1 MGLMSS
7 LYTGVS
13 GLQVSQRGLNTT
25 AHNLSNME
33 TEGYVRQQTLQT
45 DSFYSNIGTTHISY
59 MQVGHGAAAAAITQV
74 RDVFLDKSYRQEIG
88 RQKFYEAQY
97 ECATEMEEILGETEG
112 VAFQDSVED
121 LWVAM
126 QELCKEPDSIVT
138 RSSFI
143 QTAVSFIERAET
155 VYSQIKE
162 YQLNLNSNIQNTVDR
177 INEIADEIHRLNG
190 EIQKYEASK
199 MEHAND
205 YRDARNLLL
214 DELGTIAD
222 ISYKEQANGVVTVQ
236 LENQQLVSEDLVYY
250 MDTRLLENDT
260 GMIEPYWPAFG
271 DVPVYNFDPL
281 PSSEANTDIGSLK
294 GLLLVRGNK
303 VGKHTDIPVEPDKA
317 DYTDE
322 SGYFYK
328 DDYEDA
334 YKEYEKEVRTF
345 NMEIEASAIV
355 CVQAEFDQLIHG
367 IVTTIN
373 DILCPNVEV
382 TTADGEKIRILNTEL
397 TTANGNKFYVSEE
410 NQAPVGM
417 DENNTPGEAL
427 FNRKSVDR
435 YEKTTAMIEVNGIFQ
450 EVEVWKYNEED
461 AGNNYSLF
469 TLGEIEVNEK
479 IMKDPSVIPL
489 SSNDGTGDY
498 AVEICDKLISE
509 WQKPF
514 STLTPNEYKEHN
526 FNEYYTEMI
535 GALATRGEKFKNIY
549 QGQETLVNS
558 VDNQRLSVTAV
569 SSDEELTNM
578 IRFQQAYN
586 ASARYINVVSQ
597 MLEHLLNALG

>member
-25 AHNLSNME
+25 AHNLSNLE

-45 DSFYSNIGTTHISY
+45 DSFYSNIGTNHISY
-59 MQVGHGAAAAAITQV
+59 LQVGHGAAAAAITQV
-74 RDVFLDKSYRQEIG
+74 RDNFLDKSYRQELG
-88 RQKFYEAQY
+88 RQQFYEAQY

-112 VAFQDSVED
+112 VAFQDSVEE
-121 LWVAM
+121 LWIAM

-155 VYSQIKE
+155 VYTQIKE
-162 YQLNLNSNIQNTVDR
+162 YQLSLNSNIQNNVDR
-177 INEIADEIHRLNG
+177 INEIADEIKRLNG
-190 EIQKYEASK
+190 EIQKYEASG

-205 YRDARNLLL
+205 FRDQRNLLL
-214 DELGTIAD
+214 DELGGLGD
-222 ISYKEQANGVVTVQ
+222 ISYKEQANGVVTVMF
-236 LENQQLVSEDLVYY
+236 ENQMLVSEDLVYH

-260 GMIEPYWPAFG
+260 GMIEPYWPSFG
-271 DVPVYNFDPL
+271 DVPVYNFNPL
-281 PSSEANTDIGSLK
+281 PSSEANTDIGTLK
-294 GLLLVRGNK
+294 GLLLVRGDK

-334 YKEYEKEVRTF
+334 YREYEKEVEIF
-345 NMEIEASAIV
+345 NLEIDASAIV
-355 CVQAEFDQLIHG
+355 AVQAEFDQLIHG

-373 DILCPNVEV
+373 DILCPNKEV
-382 TTADGEKIRILNTEL
+382 ITSEGEKILIFD
-397 TTANGNKFYVSEE
+397 AE
-410 NQAPVGM
+410 NAPVGM
-417 DENNTPGEAL
+417 DANKTPGEAL
-427 FNRKSVDR
+427 FNRKSMDR
-435 YEKTTAMIEVNGIFQ
+435 YEKTTEIIEVDGVFQ

-461 AGNNYSLF
+461 ASNNYSLF
-469 TLGEIEVNEK
+469 TLGEIEVNEN
-479 IMKDPSVIPL
+479 IMKDPSIIPL

-498 AVEICDKLISE
+498 AVEICDKLMSE
-509 WQKPF
+509 WQEPF
-514 STLTPNEYKEHN
+514 STLTPNEYKAHN

-535 GALATRGEKFKNIY
+535 GALATRGEKFRNIY

-558 VDNQRLSVTAV
+558 VDTQRLSVTAV

-597 MLEHLLNALG
+597 MLEHLLNSLG

>member
-1 MGLMSS
+1 MGLMGS

-45 DSFYSNIGTTHISY
+45 DSFYSNIGMTHISY

-74 RDVFLDKSYRQEIG
+74 RDLFLDKAYRQELG

-112 VAFQDSVED
+112 VAFQDSVEG

-126 QELCKEPDSIVT
+126 QELCKEPDNIVT

-155 VYSQIKE
+155 VYTQIKD
-162 YQLNLNSNIQNTVDR
+162 YQLSLNSNIRNTVNR

-214 DELGTIAD
+214 DELGGIAD
-222 ISYKEQANGVVTVQ
+222 ISYKEHANGVVTVQ
-236 LENQQLVSEDLVYY
+236 LENQQLVSEDLVYH

-260 GMIEPYWPAFG
+260 GMIEPYWPSFG
-271 DVPVYNFDPL
+271 DVPVFNFDPL
-281 PSSEANTDIGSLK
+281 PSSEANTDIGTLK
-294 GLLLVRGNK
+294 GLLLVRGDK

-322 SGYFYK
+322 TGYFYQ
-328 DDYEDA
+328 DDYDEA
-334 YKEYEKEVRTF
+334 YKKYEEEVRTF

-355 CVQAEFDQLIHG
+355 CVQAEFDRLIHG

-373 DILCPNVEV
+373 DLLCPNKEV
-382 TTADGEKIRILNTEL
+382 LTADGEKIYI
-397 TTANGNKFYVSEE
+397 FDEE
-410 NQAPVGM
+410 NAPVGM
-417 DENNTPGEAL
+417 DANFTPGEAL
-427 FNRKSVDR
+427 FNRKSMER
-435 YEKTTAMIEVNGIFQ
+435 YEKTTAMIEVDGIFQ

-461 AGNNYSLF
+461 PSNNYSLF
-469 TLGEIEVNEK
+469 TLGEIEVNAN
-479 IMKDPSVIPL
+479 IMKDPSLIPL
-489 SSNDGTGDY
+489 SSNDRTGDY
-498 AVEICDKLISE
+498 AVEICEKMLTE
-509 WQKPF
+509 WQEPF

-558 VDNQRLSVTAV
+558 VDTQRLSVTAV

-597 MLEHLLNALG
+597 MLEHLLNSLG

>member
-1 MGLMSS
+1 MGLMGS

-25 AHNLSNME
+25 AHNLSNLE

-74 RDVFLDKSYRQEIG
+74 RDTFLDKAYRQELG
-88 RQKFYEAQY
+88 RQQFYEAQY

-155 VYSQIKE
+155 VYTQIKE
-162 YQLNLNSNIQNTVDR
+162 YQLSLNTNIRNTVSR
-177 INEIADEIHRLNG
+177 INEIADEIKRLNG
-190 EIQKYEASK
+190 EIQKFEASK

-214 DELGTIAD
+214 DELGGLGDVT
-222 ISYKEQANGVVTVQ
+222 YKEHTNGVVTVMF
-236 LENQQLVSEDLVYY
+236 ENQMLVSEDLVYH

-271 DVPVYNFDPL
+271 DVPVYNFKPL

-294 GLLLVRGNK
+294 GLLLVRGDK

-322 SGYFYK
+322 TGYFYK
-328 DDYEDA
+328 DDYDEA
-334 YKEYEKEVRTF
+334 YREYEKEVETF
-345 NMEIEASAIV
+345 NLEIEASAIV

-373 DILCPNVEV
+373 DLLCPNKEV
-382 TTADGEKIRILNTEL
+382 ITAEGEKILIFD
-397 TTANGNKFYVSEE
+397 KE
-410 NQAPVGM
+410 NAPVGM
-417 DENNTPGEAL
+417 DENFTPGEAL
-427 FNRKSVDR
+427 FNRKSMER
-435 YEKTTAMIEVNGIFQ
+435 YEKTTAIIEVDGIFQ

-461 AGNNYSLF
+461 ASNNYSLF
-469 TLGEIEVNEK
+469 TLGEIEVNGN
-479 IMKDPSVIPL
+479 IMKDPSLIPL
-489 SSNDGTGDY
+489 SSNDKTGDY
-498 AVEICDKLISE
+498 AVEICNKLMSE

-535 GALATRGEKFKNIY
+535 GALATRGEKFKNIF

-558 VDNQRLSVTAV
+558 VDTQRLSVTAV

-597 MLEHLLNALG
+597 MLEHLLTSLG

>member
-13 GLQVSQRGLNTT
+13 GLQISQRGLNTT
-25 AHNLSNME
+25 AHNLSNLE
-33 TEGYVRQQTLQT
+33 TEGYVRQQTIQT
-45 DSFYSNIGTTHISY
+45 DSFYANIGSNHISY
-59 MQVGHGAAAAAITQV
+59 LQVGHGATAAAITQV
-74 RDVFLDKSYRQEIG
+74 RDSFLDKSYRQELG

-112 VAFQDSVED
+112 VAFQDSVEE

-190 EIQKYEASK
+190 EIQKYEAAG

-205 YRDARNLLL
+205 YRDQRNLLL
-214 DELGTIAD
+214 DELGGLASIT
-222 ISYKEQANGVVTVQ
+222 YKEHASGVLTVM
-236 LENQQLVSEDLVYY
+236 LENQMLVSEDMTYH
-250 MDTRLLENDT
+250 MDTRLLDNDT

-271 DVPVYNFDPL
+271 DIPVYSFNPL
-281 PSSEANTDIGSLK
+281 PSSEQNTDIGSLK

-317 DYTDE
+317 DFTDE
-322 SGYFYK
+322 VDGFFYK
-328 DDYEDA
+328 EDYEEA
-334 YKEYEKEVRTF
+334 YREYEKEVETF

-373 DILCPNVEV
+373 DILCPNKEV
-382 TTADGEKIRILNTEL
+382 VNADGEKILI
-397 TTANGNKFYVSEE
+397 FDEE
-410 NQAPVGM
+410 NAPVGM
-417 DENNTPGEAL
+417 DENFTPGEAL
-427 FNRKSVDR
+427 FNRKSMAR
-435 YEKTTAMIEVNGIFQ
+435 YEKTTEFIEVDGMFQ

-461 AGNNYSLF
+461 ASNNYSLF
-469 TLGEIEVNEK
+469 TLGEIEVNPN
-479 IMKDPSVIPL
+479 ILKDPSLIPL
-489 SSNDGTGDY
+489 STNDKTGDY
-498 AVEICDKLISE
+498 AVEICHELMSE

-535 GALATRGEKFKNIY
+535 GALATRGEKFRNVY

-558 VDNQRLSVTAV
+558 VENQRLATTAV

>member
-1 MGLMSS
+1 MGLMGS

-25 AHNLSNME
+25 AHNLSNLE

-45 DSFYSNIGTTHISY
+45 DSFYTNIGTSHISY
-59 MQVGHGAAAAAITQV
+59 LQVGHGAAAAAITQV
-74 RDVFLDKSYRQEIG
+74 RDNFLDKSYRQELG
-88 RQKFYEAQY
+88 RQQFYEAQY

-112 VAFQDSVED
+112 VAFQDSVEE

-126 QELCKEPDSIVT
+126 QELCKEPDNIVT

-155 VYSQIKE
+155 VYTQIKD
-162 YQLNLNSNIQNTVDR
+162 YQLDLNSNIQNSVDR
-177 INEIADEIHRLNG
+177 INEIADEIKRLNG
-190 EIQKYEASK
+190 EIQKYEASG

-214 DELGTIAD
+214 DELGGIAD
-222 ISYKEQANGVVTVQ
+222 ISYKEHTNGVVTVM
-236 LENQQLVSEDLVYY
+236 LENQMLISEDLVYHI
-250 MDTRLLENDT
+250 DTRLLDNDT

-271 DVPVYNFDPL
+271 DIPVFSFNPL
-281 PSSEANTDIGSLK
+281 PSSEANTDLGSLK
-294 GLLLVRGNK
+294 GLLLVRGDK

-317 DYTDE
+317 DFTDE

-328 DDYEDA
+328 DDYEEE
-334 YKEYEKEVRTF
+334 YRQYEKAVEVF

-373 DILCPNVEV
+373 DILCPNKEV
-382 TTADGEKIRILNTEL
+382 ITADGEKILIFD
-397 TTANGNKFYVSEE
+397 AE
-410 NQAPVGM
+410 NAPVGM
-417 DENNTPGEAL
+417 DENFTPGEAL
-427 FNRKSVDR
+427 FDRKSMER
-435 YEKTTAMIEVNGIFQ
+435 YEKTTAMIEVDGIFQ

-461 AGNNYSLF
+461 ASNNYSLF
-469 TLGEIEVNEK
+469 TLGEIRVNEN
-479 IMKDPSVIPL
+479 IMKDPSLIPL
-489 SSNDGTGDY
+489 SSNDKTGDY
-498 AVEICDKLISE
+498 AVEICNELMSE

-514 STLTPNEYKEHN
+514 STLTPNEYKAHN

-535 GALATRGEKFKNIY
+535 GALATRGEKFRNIY

-558 VDNQRLSVTAV
+558 VDTQRLSVTAV

-597 MLEHLLNALG
+597 MLEHLLNSLG

>member
-25 AHNLSNME
+25 AHNLSNLE

-45 DSFYSNIGTTHISY
+45 DSFYSNIGTNHISY
-59 MQVGHGAAAAAITQV
+59 LQVGSGATAAAITQV
-74 RDVFLDKSYRQEIG
+74 RDTFLDKSYRQELG

-112 VAFQDSVED
+112 VAFQDSIED

-155 VYSQIKE
+155 VYTQIKE
-162 YQLNLNSNIQNTVDR
+162 YQLSLNSNIENTVDR
-177 INEIADEIHRLNG
+177 INEIADEIQWLNG
-190 EIQKYEASK
+190 EIQKYEASG

-205 YRDARNLLL
+205 FRDQRNLLL
-214 DELGTIAD
+214 DELGGLGA
-222 ISYKEQANGVVTVQ
+222 ISYKEQANGVVTV
-236 LENQQLVSEDLVYY
+236 LFENQMLVSEDLVYH

-260 GMIEPYWPAFG
+260 GMIEPYWPSFG
-271 DVPVYNFDPL
+271 DVPVYNFNPL
-281 PSSEANTDIGSLK
+281 PSSDANTDIGSLK

-317 DYTDE
+317 DFTDE

-328 DDYEDA
+328 DDYDEA
-334 YKEYEKEVRTF
+334 YREYEKEVEVF

-355 CVQAEFDQLIHG
+355 AVQAEFDQLIHG

-373 DILCPNVEV
+373 DILCPNKEV
-382 TTADGEKIRILNTEL
+382 ITSEGEKILI
-397 TTANGNKFYVSEE
+397 FDEE
-410 NQAPVGM
+410 NAPVGM

-427 FNRKSVDR
+427 FNRKSMDR
-435 YEKTTAMIEVNGIFQ
+435 YEKTTAIIEVNGVFQ

-461 AGNNYSLF
+461 ASNNYSLF
-469 TLGEIEVNEK
+469 TLGEIEVNEN
-479 IMKDPSVIPL
+479 IMKDPSLIPL

-498 AVEICDKLISE
+498 AVEICNELMTK
-509 WQKPF
+509 WQEPYA
-514 STLTPNEYKEHN
+514 TLTPNEYKEHN

-535 GALATRGEKFKNIY
+535 GALATRGEKFRNIY

-558 VDNQRLSVTAV
+558 VDTQRLSVTAV

>member
-25 AHNLSNME
+25 AHNLSNLE

-45 DSFYSNIGTTHISY
+45 DSFYSNIGTNHISY
-59 MQVGHGAAAAAITQV
+59 LQVGHGAAAAAITQV
-74 RDVFLDKSYRQEIG
+74 RDNFLDKSYRQELG
-88 RQKFYEAQY
+88 RQQFYEAQY

-112 VAFQDSVED
+112 VAFQDSVEE
-121 LWVAM
+121 LWIAM

-155 VYSQIKE
+155 VYTQIKE
-162 YQLNLNSNIQNTVDR
+162 YQLSLNSNIQNNVDR
-177 INEIADEIHRLNG
+177 INEIADEIKRLNG
-190 EIQKYEASK
+190 EIQKYEASG

-205 YRDARNLLL
+205 FRDQRNLLL
-214 DELGTIAD
+214 DELGGLGD
-222 ISYKEQANGVVTVQ
+222 ISIKEQANGVVTVMF
-236 LENQQLVSEDLVYY
+236 ENQMLVSEDLVYH

-260 GMIEPYWPAFG
+260 GMIEPYWPSFG
-271 DVPVYNFDPL
+271 DVPVYNFNPL
-281 PSSEANTDIGSLK
+281 PSSEANTDIGTLK
-294 GLLLVRGNK
+294 GLLLVRGDK

-334 YKEYEKEVRTF
+334 YREYEKEVEIF
-345 NMEIEASAIV
+345 NLEIDASAIV
-355 CVQAEFDQLIHG
+355 AVQAEFDQLIHG

-373 DILCPNVEV
+373 DILCPNKEV
-382 TTADGEKIRILNTEL
+382 ITSEGEKILIFD
-397 TTANGNKFYVSEE
+397 AE
-410 NQAPVGM
+410 NAPVGM
-417 DENNTPGEAL
+417 DANKTPGEAL
-427 FNRKSVDR
+427 FNRKSMDR
-435 YEKTTAMIEVNGIFQ
+435 YEKTTEIIEVDGVFQ

-461 AGNNYSLF
+461 ASNNYSLF
-469 TLGEIEVNEK
+469 TLGEIEVNEN
-479 IMKDPSVIPL
+479 IMKDPSIVPL

-498 AVEICDKLISE
+498 AVEICDKLMSE
-509 WQKPF
+509 WQEPF
-514 STLTPNEYKEHN
+514 STLTPNEYKAHN

-535 GALATRGEKFKNIY
+535 GALATRGEKFRNIY

-558 VDNQRLSVTAV
+558 VDTQRLSVTAV

-597 MLEHLLNALG
+597 MLEHLLNSLG

>member
-25 AHNLSNME
+25 AHNLSNLE

-45 DSFYSNIGTTHISY
+45 DSFYSNIGTNHISY
-59 MQVGHGAAAAAITQV
+59 LQVGHGAAAAAITQV
-74 RDVFLDKSYRQEIG
+74 RDNFLDKSYRQELG
-88 RQKFYEAQY
+88 RQQFYEAQY

-112 VAFQDSVED
+112 VAFQDSVEE
-121 LWVAM
+121 LWIAM

-155 VYSQIKE
+155 VYTQIKE
-162 YQLNLNSNIQNTVDR
+162 YQLSLNSNIQNNVDR
-177 INEIADEIHRLNG
+177 INEIADEIKRLNG
-190 EIQKYEASK
+190 EIQKYEASG

-205 YRDARNLLL
+205 FRDQRNLLL
-214 DELGTIAD
+214 DELGGLGD
-222 ISYKEQANGVVTVQ
+222 ISYKEHANGVVTVMF
-236 LENQQLVSEDLVYY
+236 ENQVIVSEDLVYH

-260 GMIEPYWPAFG
+260 GMIEPYWPSFG
-271 DVPVYNFDPL
+271 DVPVYNFNPL
-281 PSSEANTDIGSLK
+281 PSSEANTDIGTLK
-294 GLLLVRGNK
+294 GLLLVRGDK

-334 YKEYEKEVRTF
+334 YREYEKEVEIF
-345 NMEIEASAIV
+345 NLEIDASAIV
-355 CVQAEFDQLIHG
+355 AVQAEFDQLIHG

-373 DILCPNVEV
+373 DILCPNKEV
-382 TTADGEKIRILNTEL
+382 ITSEGEKILIFD
-397 TTANGNKFYVSEE
+397 AE
-410 NQAPVGM
+410 NAPVGM
-417 DENNTPGEAL
+417 DANKTPGEAL
-427 FNRKSVDR
+427 FNRKSMDR
-435 YEKTTAMIEVNGIFQ
+435 YEKTTEIIEVDGVFQ

-461 AGNNYSLF
+461 ASNNYSLF
-469 TLGEIEVNEK
+469 TLGEIEVNEN
-479 IMKDPSVIPL
+479 IMKDPSLIPL

-498 AVEICDKLISE
+498 AVEICDKLMSE
-509 WQKPF
+509 WQEPF
-514 STLTPNEYKEHN
+514 STLTPNEYKAHN

-535 GALATRGEKFKNIY
+535 GALATRGEKFRNIY

-558 VDNQRLSVTAV
+558 VDTQRLSVTAV

-597 MLEHLLNALG
+597 MLEHLLNSLG

>member
-25 AHNLSNME
+25 AHNLSNLE

-45 DSFYSNIGTTHISY
+45 DSLYTNIGTNHISY
-59 MQVGHGAAAAAITQV
+59 LQIGHGAAAAAITQV
-74 RDVFLDKSYRQEIG
+74 RDNFLDKSYRQELG
-88 RQKFYEAQY
+88 RQQFYEAQY

-112 VAFQDSVED
+112 VAFQDSVEE
-121 LWVAM
+121 LWIAM

-162 YQLNLNSNIQNTVDR
+162 YQLNLNSNIQNNVDR
-177 INEIADEIHRLNG
+177 INEIADEIKRLNSD
-190 EIQKYEASK
+190 IQKYEASG

-205 YRDARNLLL
+205 YRDRRNLLL
-214 DELGTIAD
+214 DELGGLGD
-222 ISYKEQANGVVTVQ
+222 ISYKEHANGVVTV
-236 LENQQLVSEDLVYY
+236 LFENQMLVSEDLVFH

-260 GMIEPYWPAFG
+260 GMIEPYWPTFG
-271 DVPVYNFDPL
+271 DVPVYNFNPL
-281 PSSEANTDIGSLK
+281 PSSEANTDIGTLK
-294 GLLLVRGNK
+294 GLLLVRGDK

-317 DYTDE
+317 DFTDE

-328 DDYEDA
+328 DDYDEA
-334 YKEYEKEVRTF
+334 YREYEKEVEVF
-345 NMEIEASAIV
+345 NMEIDASAIV
-355 CVQAEFDQLIHG
+355 AVQAEFDQLIHG

-373 DILCPNVEV
+373 DILCPNKEV
-382 TTADGEKIRILNTEL
+382 ITSEGEKILIFD
-397 TTANGNKFYVSEE
+397 AE
-410 NQAPVGM
+410 NAPVGM
-417 DENNTPGEAL
+417 DDARTPGEAL
-427 FNRKSVDR
+427 FDRKSMAR
-435 YEKTTAMIEVNGIFQ
+435 YEKTTAIIEVDGVFQ
-450 EVEVWKYNEED
+450 EVDVWKYNEED
-461 AGNNYSLF
+461 ASNNYSLF
-469 TLGEIEVNEK
+469 TLGEIKVNEN
-479 IMKDPSVIPL
+479 IMKDPSLIPL
-489 SSNDGTGDY
+489 STNDGTGDY
-498 AVEICDKLISE
+498 AVEICDKLMSE

-535 GALATRGEKFKNIY
+535 GALATRGEKFRNIY

-558 VDNQRLSVTAV
+558 VDTQRLSVTAV

-597 MLEHLLNALG
+597 MLEHLLNSLG

>member
-1 MGLMSS
+1 MGLMGS

-25 AHNLSNME
+25 AHNLSNLE

-45 DSFYSNIGTTHISY
+45 DSFYTNIGTNHVSY
-59 MQVGHGAAAAAITQV
+59 LQIGHGAAAAAITQV
-74 RDVFLDKSYRQEIG
+74 RDNFLDKSYRQELG

-112 VAFQDSVED
+112 VAFQDSVEE
-121 LWVAM
+121 LWIAM

-155 VYSQIKE
+155 VYTQIKE
-162 YQLNLNSNIQNTVDR
+162 YQLSLNSNIENTVDR
-177 INEIADEIHRLNG
+177 INEIADEIKRLNG
-190 EIQKYEASK
+190 EIQKYEASG

-205 YRDARNLLL
+205 FRDQRNLLL
-214 DELGTIAD
+214 DELGGLGD
-222 ISYKEQANGVVTVQ
+222 ISYKEHANGVVTVMF
-236 LENQQLVSEDLVYY
+236 ENQMLVSEDIVYK

-260 GMIEPYWPAFG
+260 GMIEPYWPSFG
-271 DVPVYNFDPL
+271 DVPVYNFNPL
-281 PSSEANTDIGSLK
+281 PSSEANTDLGSLK
-294 GLLLVRGNK
+294 GLLLVRGDK
-303 VGKHTDIPVEPDKA
+303 VGKHTHIPKEPDKA
-317 DYTDE
+317 EFTDE

-328 DDYEDA
+328 DDYEEA
-334 YKEYEKEVRTF
+334 YREYEKEVEIF
-345 NMEIEASAIV
+345 NREIEASAIV

-373 DILCPNVEV
+373 DILCPNKEV
-382 TTADGEKIRILNTEL
+382 ITSEGEKILI
-397 TTANGNKFYVSEE
+397 FDEE
-410 NQAPVGM
+410 NAPVGM
-417 DENNTPGEAL
+417 DEYNTPGEAL
-427 FNRKSVDR
+427 FNRKSMER
-435 YEKTTAMIEVNGIFQ
+435 YEKTTAIIEVDGVFQ

-461 AGNNYSLF
+461 ASNNYSLF
-469 TLGEIEVNEK
+469 TLGEIEVNPNV
-479 IMKDPSVIPL
+479 MKDPSLIPL

-498 AVEICDKLISE
+498 AVEICNELMSE
-509 WQKPF
+509 WQEPF
-514 STLTPNEYKEHN
+514 STLTPNEYKAHN

-535 GALATRGEKFKNIY
+535 GALATRGEKFRNIY

-558 VDNQRLSVTAV
+558 VDTQRLSVTAV

-597 MLEHLLNALG
+597 MLEHLLNSLG

>member
-1 MGLMSS
+1 MGLMGS

-25 AHNLSNME
+25 AHNLSNLE

-45 DSFYSNIGTTHISY
+45 DSFYTNIGTNHISY
-59 MQVGHGAAAAAITQV
+59 LQVGHGAAAAAITQV
-74 RDVFLDKSYRQEIG
+74 RDNFLDKSYRQELG
-88 RQKFYEAQY
+88 RQQFYEAQY

-112 VAFQDSVED
+112 VAFQDSIEE

-126 QELCKEPDSIVT
+126 QELCKEPDNIVT

-155 VYSQIKE
+155 VYTQIKD
-162 YQLNLNSNIQNTVDR
+162 YQLSLNTNIQNTVDR
-177 INEIADEIHRLNG
+177 INEIAVEIKRLNG
-190 EIQKYEASK
+190 EIQKYEASG

-205 YRDARNLLL
+205 YRDQRNLLL
-214 DELGTIAD
+214 DELGGLAA
-222 ISYKEQANGVVTVQ
+222 ISYKEHASGVVTVM
-236 LENQQLVSEDLVYY
+236 LENQMLISEDIVYQ
-250 MDTRLLENDT
+250 MDTRLLDNDT

-271 DVPVYNFDPL
+271 DIPVFNFDPL
-281 PSSEANTDIGSLK
+281 PTSQANTDIGTLK
-294 GLLLVRGNK
+294 GLLMVRGDK

-334 YKEYEKEVRTF
+334 YKQYERDVETF

-355 CVQAEFDQLIHG
+355 SVQAQFDQLIHG

-373 DILCPNVEV
+373 DLLCPNKEV
-382 TTADGEKIRILNTEL
+382 TTADGEKILIFD
-397 TTANGNKFYVSEE
+397 AE
-410 NQAPVGM
+410 NAPVGM
-417 DENNTPGEAL
+417 DENFTPGEAL
-427 FNRKSVDR
+427 FNRKSMDR
-435 YEKTTAMIEVNGIFQ
+435 YEKTTAMIEVDGIFQ

-461 AGNNYSLF
+461 ASNNYSLF
-469 TLGEIEVNEK
+469 TLGEIEVNPN

-489 SSNDGTGDY
+489 SSNDRTGDY
-498 AVEICDKLISE
+498 AVEICEQLMSE

-514 STLTPNEYKEHN
+514 STLTPNEYKAHN

-535 GALATRGEKFKNIY
+535 GALATRGEKFRNIY

-558 VDNQRLSVTAV
+558 VDTQRLSVTAV

-597 MLEHLLNALG
+597 MLEHLLNSLG

>member
-1 MGLMSS
+1 MGLMGS

-45 DSFYSNIGTTHISY
+45 DSFYNTIGNNHISY
-59 MQVGHGAAAAAITQV
+59 LQIGRGAAAAAITQV
-74 RDVFLDKSYRQEIG
+74 RDNFLDKSYRQELG

-112 VAFQDSVED
+112 VAFQDSVEE

-177 INEIADEIHRLNG
+177 INEIGNEIRRLNG
-190 EIQKYEASK
+190 EIQKYEASG

-205 YRDARNLLL
+205 LRDQRNLLL
-214 DELGTIAD
+214 DELGGIAE
-222 ISYKEQANGVVTVQ
+222 ISYKEHANGVVTVM
-236 LENQQLVSEDLVYY
+236 LENQMFVSEDIVYQ
-250 MDTRLLENDT
+250 MDTRLLDNDT
-260 GMIEPYWPAFG
+260 GMIEPYWPSFG
-271 DVPVYNFDPL
+271 DIPVFNFKPL

-294 GLLLVRGNK
+294 GLLLVRGDK

-328 DDYEDA
+328 DDYEEA
-334 YKEYEKEVRTF
+334 YREYEKAVETF

-373 DILCPNVEV
+373 DILCPNKEV
-382 TTADGEKIRILNTEL
+382 ITADGEKILIFD
-397 TTANGNKFYVSEE
+397 KE
-410 NQAPVGM
+410 NAPIGM
-417 DENNTPGEAL
+417 DADGTPGEAL
-427 FNRKSVDR
+427 FERKSMER
-435 YEKTTAMIEVNGIFQ
+435 YEQTQVTIEVNGIFQ

-461 AGNNYSLF
+461 ASNNYSLF
-469 TLGEIEVNEK
+469 TLGEIRVNED
-479 IMKDPSVIPL
+479 IMKDPSKIPL
-489 SSNDGTGDY
+489 SSNDKTGDY
-498 AVEICDKLISE
+498 AVEICDKLMSE

-514 STLTPNEYKEHN
+514 STLTPNEYKAHN

-535 GALATRGEKFKNIY
+535 GALATRGEKFRNVY
-549 QGQETLVNS
+549 QGQETLVSS
-558 VDNQRLSVTAV
+558 VDTQRLSVTAV

-597 MLEHLLNALG
+597 MLEHLLNSLG

>member
-1 MGLMSS
+1 MGLMGS

-45 DSFYSNIGTTHISY
+45 DAFYNTIGNNHISY
-59 MQVGHGAAAAAITQV
+59 LQVGRGAAAQAITQV
-74 RDVFLDKSYRQEIG
+74 RDNFLDKSYRQELG

-112 VAFQDSVED
+112 VAFQDSVEE

-126 QELCKEPDSIVT
+126 QELCKEPDNIVT

-177 INEIADEIHRLNG
+177 INEIGDEIRRLNG
-190 EIQKYEASK
+190 EIQKYEASG

-205 YRDARNLLL
+205 LRDQRNLLL
-214 DELGTIAD
+214 DELSGIAE
-222 ISYKEQANGVVTVQ
+222 ISYKEHANSVVTVM
-236 LENQQLVSEDLVYY
+236 LENQMFVSEDIVYH

-260 GMIEPYWPAFG
+260 GMIEPYWPSFG
-271 DVPVYNFDPL
+271 NIPVYNFKPL

-294 GLLLVRGNK
+294 GLLLVRGDK
-303 VGKHTDIPVEPDKA
+303 VGKHTDIPIEPDKA

-322 SGYFYK
+322 SGYFYRE
-328 DDYEDA
+328 DYEDA
-334 YKEYEKEVRTF
+334 YKEYEKAVETF

-373 DILCPNVEV
+373 DILCPNKEV
-382 TTADGEKIRILNTEL
+382 ITAEGEKILIFD
-397 TTANGNKFYVSEE
+397 KE
-410 NQAPVGM
+410 NAPIGM
-417 DENNTPGEAL
+417 DADGTPGEAM
-427 FNRKSVDR
+427 FERKSMER
-435 YEKTTAMIEVNGIFQ
+435 YEQTLVTIEVNGVFQ
-450 EVEVWKYNEED
+450 EVEVWKYNKED
-461 AGNNYSLF
+461 ASNNYSLF
-469 TLGEIEVNEK
+469 TLGEIRVNED
-479 IMKDPSVIPL
+479 IMKDPSKIPL

-498 AVEICDKLISE
+498 AVEICDKLMSE

-535 GALATRGEKFKNIY
+535 GALATRGEKYRNVY
-549 QGQETLVNS
+549 QGQETLVSS
-558 VDNQRLSVTAV
+558 VDTQRLSVTAV

-586 ASARYINVVSQ
+586 ASARYISVVSE
-597 MLEHLLNALG
+597 MLEHLLNSLG

>member
-25 AHNLSNME
+25 AHNLSNLE

-45 DSFYSNIGTTHISY
+45 DSFYSNIGTNHISY
-59 MQVGHGAAAAAITQV
+59 LQVGHGAAAAAITQV
-74 RDVFLDKSYRQEIG
+74 RDNFLDKSYRQELG
-88 RQKFYEAQY
+88 RQQFYEAQY

-112 VAFQDSVED
+112 VAFQDSVEE
-121 LWVAM
+121 LWIAM

-155 VYSQIKE
+155 VYTQIKE
-162 YQLNLNSNIQNTVDR
+162 YQLSLNSNIQNNVDR
-177 INEIADEIHRLNG
+177 INEIADEIKRLNG
-190 EIQKYEASK
+190 EIQKYEASG

-205 YRDARNLLL
+205 FRDQRNLLL
-214 DELGTIAD
+214 DELGGLGD
-222 ISYKEQANGVVTVQ
+222 ISYKEHVNGVVTVMF
-236 LENQQLVSEDLVYY
+236 ENQMLVSEDLVYH

-260 GMIEPYWPAFG
+260 GMIEPYWPSFG
-271 DVPVYNFDPL
+271 DVPVYNFNPL
-281 PSSEANTDIGSLK
+281 PSSEANTDIGTLK
-294 GLLLVRGNK
+294 GLLLVRGDK

-334 YKEYEKEVRTF
+334 YREYEKEVEIF
-345 NMEIEASAIV
+345 NLEIDASAIV
-355 CVQAEFDQLIHG
+355 AVQAEFDQLIHG

-373 DILCPNVEV
+373 DILCPNKEV
-382 TTADGEKIRILNTEL
+382 ITSEGEKILIFD
-397 TTANGNKFYVSEE
+397 AE
-410 NQAPVGM
+410 NAPVGM
-417 DENNTPGEAL
+417 DANKTPGEAL
-427 FNRKSVDR
+427 FNRKSMDR
-435 YEKTTAMIEVNGIFQ
+435 YEKTTEIIEVDGVFQ

-461 AGNNYSLF
+461 ASNNYSLF
-469 TLGEIEVNEK
+469 TLGEIEVNEN
-479 IMKDPSVIPL
+479 IMKDPSIIPL

-498 AVEICDKLISE
+498 AVEICDKLMSE
-509 WQKPF
+509 WQEPF
-514 STLTPNEYKEHN
+514 STLTPNEYKAHN

-535 GALATRGEKFKNIY
+535 GALATRGEKFRNIY

-558 VDNQRLSVTAV
+558 VDTQRLSVTAV

-597 MLEHLLNALG
+597 MLEHLLNSLG

>member
-25 AHNLSNME
+25 AHNLSNLE

-45 DSFYSNIGTTHISY
+45 DSFYSNIGTNHISY
-59 MQVGHGAAAAAITQV
+59 LQVGHGAAAAAITQV
-74 RDVFLDKSYRQEIG
+74 RDNFLDKSYRQELG
-88 RQKFYEAQY
+88 RQQFYEAQY

-112 VAFQDSVED
+112 VAFQDSVEE
-121 LWVAM
+121 LWIAM

-155 VYSQIKE
+155 VYTQIKE
-162 YQLNLNSNIQNTVDR
+162 YQLSLNSNIQNNVDR
-177 INEIADEIHRLNG
+177 INEIADEIKRLNG
-190 EIQKYEASK
+190 EIQKYEASG

-205 YRDARNLLL
+205 FRDQRNLLL
-214 DELGTIAD
+214 DELGGLGD
-222 ISYKEQANGVVTVQ
+222 ISYKEHANGVVTVMF
-236 LENQQLVSEDLVYY
+236 ENQMLVSEDLVYH

-260 GMIEPYWPAFG
+260 GMIEPYWPSFG
-271 DVPVYNFDPL
+271 DVPVYNFNPL
-281 PSSEANTDIGSLK
+281 PSSEANTDIGTLK
-294 GLLLVRGNK
+294 GLLLVRGDK

-334 YKEYEKEVRTF
+334 YREYEKEVEIF
-345 NMEIEASAIV
+345 NLEIDASAIV
-355 CVQAEFDQLIHG
+355 AVQAEFDQLIHG

-373 DILCPNVEV
+373 DILCPNKEV
-382 TTADGEKIRILNTEL
+382 ITSEGEKILIFD
-397 TTANGNKFYVSEE
+397 AE
-410 NQAPVGM
+410 NAPVGM
-417 DENNTPGEAL
+417 DANKTPGEAL
-427 FNRKSVDR
+427 FNRKSMDR
-435 YEKTTAMIEVNGIFQ
+435 YEKTTEIIEVDGVFQ

-461 AGNNYSLF
+461 ASNNYSLF
-469 TLGEIEVNEK
+469 TLGEIEVNEN
-479 IMKDPSVIPL
+479 IMKDPSIIPL

-498 AVEICDKLISE
+498 AVEICDKLMSE
-509 WQKPF
+509 WQEPF
-514 STLTPNEYKEHN
+514 STLTPNEYKAHN

-535 GALATRGEKFKNIY
+535 GALATRGEKFRNIY

-558 VDNQRLSVTAV
+558 VDTQRLSVTAV

-597 MLEHLLNALG
+597 MLEHLLNSLG

>member
-25 AHNLSNME
+25 AHNLSNLE

-45 DSFYSNIGTTHISY
+45 DSFYSNIGTNHISY
-59 MQVGHGAAAAAITQV
+59 LQVGHGAAAAAITQV
-74 RDVFLDKSYRQEIG
+74 RDNFLDKSYRQELG
-88 RQKFYEAQY
+88 RQQFYEAQY

-112 VAFQDSVED
+112 VAFQDSVEE
-121 LWVAM
+121 LWIAM
-126 QELCKEPDSIVT
+126 QELCKEPDSIVN
-138 RSSFI
+138 RSSFV

-162 YQLNLNSNIQNTVDR
+162 YQLSLNSNIQNNVDR
-177 INEIADEIHRLNG
+177 INEIADEIKRLNS
-190 EIQKYEASK
+190 EIQKYEASG

-205 YRDARNLLL
+205 FRDQRNLLL
-214 DELGTIAD
+214 DELGGLGD
-222 ISYKEQANGVVTVQ
+222 ISYKEHANGVVTVMF
-236 LENQQLVSEDLVYY
+236 ENQVIVSEDLVYH

-260 GMIEPYWPAFG
+260 GMIEPYWPSFG
-271 DVPVYNFDPL
+271 DVPVYNFNPL
-281 PSSEANTDIGSLK
+281 PSSEANTDIGTLK
-294 GLLLVRGNK
+294 GLLLVRGDK

-328 DDYEDA
+328 DDYEEA
-334 YKEYEKEVRTF
+334 YREYEKEVEIF
-345 NMEIEASAIV
+345 NLEIDASAIV
-355 CVQAEFDQLIHG
+355 AVQAEFDQLIHG

-373 DILCPNVEV
+373 DILCPNKEV
-382 TTADGEKIRILNTEL
+382 TTSEGEKILIFD
-397 TTANGNKFYVSEE
+397 AE
-410 NQAPVGM
+410 NAPVGM
-417 DENNTPGEAL
+417 DANKTPGEAL
-427 FNRKSVDR
+427 FNRKSMDR
-435 YEKTTAMIEVNGIFQ
+435 YEKTTEIIEVDGVFQ

-461 AGNNYSLF
+461 ASNNYSLF
-469 TLGEIEVNEK
+469 TLGEIVVNEN
-479 IMKDPSVIPL
+479 IMKDPSLIPL

-498 AVEICDKLISE
+498 AVEICDKLMSE
-509 WQKPF
+509 WQEPF
-514 STLTPNEYKEHN
+514 STLTPNEYKAHN

-535 GALATRGEKFKNIY
+535 GALATRGEKFRNIY

-558 VDNQRLSVTAV
+558 VDTQRLSVTAV

-597 MLEHLLNALG
+597 MLEHLLNSLG

>member
-25 AHNLSNME
+25 AHNLSNLE

-45 DSFYSNIGTTHISY
+45 DSFYSNIGTNHISY
-59 MQVGHGAAAAAITQV
+59 LQVGHGAAAAAITQV
-74 RDVFLDKSYRQEIG
+74 RDNFLDKSYRQELG
-88 RQKFYEAQY
+88 RQQFYEAQY

-112 VAFQDSVED
+112 VAFQDSVEE
-121 LWVAM
+121 LWIAM

-155 VYSQIKE
+155 VYTQIKE
-162 YQLNLNSNIQNTVDR
+162 YQLSLNSNIQNNVDR
-177 INEIADEIHRLNG
+177 INEIADEIKRLNG
-190 EIQKYEASK
+190 EIQKYEASG

-205 YRDARNLLL
+205 FRDQRNLLL
-214 DELGTIAD
+214 DELGGLGD
-222 ISYKEQANGVVTVQ
+222 ISYKEHANGVVTVMF
-236 LENQQLVSEDLVYY
+236 ENQVIVSEDLVYH

-260 GMIEPYWPAFG
+260 GMIEPYWPSFG
-271 DVPVYNFDPL
+271 DVPVYNFNPL
-281 PSSEANTDIGSLK
+281 PSSEANTDIGTLK
-294 GLLLVRGNK
+294 GLLLVRGDK

-334 YKEYEKEVRTF
+334 YREYEKEVEIF
-345 NMEIEASAIV
+345 NLEIDASAIV
-355 CVQAEFDQLIHG
+355 AVQAEFDQLIHG

-373 DILCPNVEV
+373 DILCPNKEV
-382 TTADGEKIRILNTEL
+382 VTSEGEKILIFD
-397 TTANGNKFYVSEE
+397 AE
-410 NQAPVGM
+410 NAPVGM
-417 DENNTPGEAL
+417 DANKTPGEAL
-427 FNRKSVDR
+427 FNRKSMDR
-435 YEKTTAMIEVNGIFQ
+435 YEKTTEIIEVDGVFQ

-461 AGNNYSLF
+461 ASNNYSLF
-469 TLGEIEVNEK
+469 TLGEIEVNEN
-479 IMKDPSVIPL
+479 IMKDPSLIPL

-498 AVEICDKLISE
+498 AVEICDKLMSE
-509 WQKPF
+509 WQEPF
-514 STLTPNEYKEHN
+514 STLTPNEYKAHN

-535 GALATRGEKFKNIY
+535 GALATRGEKFRNIY

-558 VDNQRLSVTAV
+558 VDTQRLSVTAV

-597 MLEHLLNALG
+597 MLEHLLNSLG

>member
-1 MGLMSS
+1 MSLMGS

-45 DSFYSNIGTTHISY
+45 DSFYSNIGTSHISY
-59 MQVGHGAAAAAITQV
+59 LQVGHGATAAAITQV
-74 RDVFLDKSYRQEIG
+74 RDSFLDKSYRQELG
-88 RQKFYEAQY
+88 RQQFYQAQY

-143 QTAVSFIERAET
+143 QTAVKFIERAET
-155 VYSQIKE
+155 VYTQIKE
-162 YQLNLNSNIQNTVDR
+162 YQLSLNSNIMNNVKR
-177 INEIADEIHRLNG
+177 INEIADEIKRLNS
-190 EIQKYEASK
+190 EIQKYEASG

-205 YRDARNLLL
+205 YRDQRNLLL
-214 DELGTIAD
+214 DELGGLGA
-222 ISYKEQANGVVTVQ
+222 ISYKEHTNGVVTVMFETQ
-236 LENQQLVSEDLVYY
+236 MLVSEDIVYH

-260 GMIEPYWPAFG
+260 GMIEPYWPSFG
-271 DVPVYNFDPL
+271 DVPVYSFDPL
-281 PSSEANTDIGSLK
+281 PSSEADTDIGTLK

-303 VGKHTDIPVEPDKA
+303 VGKHTDIPVEPDRE
-317 DYTDE
+317 DFTDE
-322 SGYFYK
+322 TGYFYK
-328 DDYEDA
+328 DDYEEA
-334 YKEYEKEVRTF
+334 YREYEKAVRTF
-345 NMEIEASAIV
+345 NLEIDASAIV
-355 CVQAEFDQLIHG
+355 AVQAEFDQLIHG

-373 DILCPNVEV
+373 DLLCPNKEV
-382 TTADGEKIRILNTEL
+382 ITSEGEKMLI
-397 TTANGNKFYVSEE
+397 FDEE
-410 NQAPVGM
+410 NAPVGM
-417 DENNTPGEAL
+417 DANFTPGEAL
-427 FNRKSVDR
+427 FNRKSMSR
-435 YEKTTAMIEVNGIFQ
+435 YEKVTEIIEIDGVFQ
-450 EVEVWKYNEED
+450 EKEVWKYNKED
-461 AGNNYSLF
+461 ASNNYSLF
-469 TLGEIEVNEK
+469 TLGEIEVNEN
-479 IMKDPSVIPL
+479 ILKDPSLIPL
-489 SSNDGTGDY
+489 SANDKTGDY
-498 AVEICDKLISE
+498 AVEICEELMTK
-509 WQKPF
+509 WQEPF
-514 STLTPNEYKEHN
+514 STLTPNEYKKHN

-535 GALATRGEKFKNIY
+535 GALGTRGEKFRNIY

-558 VDNQRLSVTAV
+558 VDTQRLSVTAV

-597 MLEHLLNALG
+597 MLEHLLNSLG